1 MRNKFYASFREAYID
16 LVTNQI
22 AGYPKKIKTNE
33 WILVLC

>member
-1 MRNKFYASFREAYID
+1 MRNKIYISFREAYVD

-22 AGYPKKIKTNE
+22 AGYPKRIKNNE